1 MALLGDQL
9 FPDPET
15 HDFFVEELG
24 GSLRVDVS
32 YDAVDIQMSG
42 RATEFER
49 MLEILRTALVSTPIT
64 VETVTRLRSSR
75 IKMSREMNTAPFSVA
90 DRAIA
95 KRLFGDYPYGRP
107 IGGTPETLARIDQA
121 DLLLAREK
129 FHSPDNSTLVIVGGV
144 QESRALR
151 ALRQLLGSWRKSDKR
166 VPATF
171 RMPDLPKTETLI
183 VDMPG
188 AEDVDVRL
196 AVNSLSRSDRDYD
209 VAKMIAL
216 LVRDRW
222 QTGTPELNRNAFF
235 VRNDSFLLNGMFVM
249 GAAVPSSVGTKVLE
263 SAKATLRALIDSPPS
278 IAELERIRTEMV
290 AEITKSSSAPST
302 LADVWLDAESY
313 RLSSDSDQLRS
324 ISKVTAAD
332 VQRVAS
338 RLFRSANFASI
349 AVGNAANIKPEF
361 ERAGKVEVLIE
372 STPPKSSEVKTPSTT
387 P

>member
-1 MALLGDQL
+1 
-9 FPDPET
+9 
-15 HDFFVEELG
+15 
-24 GSLRVDVS
+24 
-32 YDAVDIQMSG
+32 
-42 RATEFER
+42 
-49 MLEILRTALVSTPIT
+49 
-64 VETVTRLRSSR
+64 
-75 IKMSREMNTAPFSVA
+75 
-90 DRAIA
+90 
-95 KRLFGDYPYGRP
+95 
-107 IGGTPETLARIDQA
+107 
-121 DLLLAREK
+121 
-129 FHSPDNSTLVIVGGV
+129 
-144 QESRALR
+144 
-151 ALRQLLGSWRKSDKR
+151 
-166 VPATF
+166 
-171 RMPDLPKTETLI
+171 
-183 VDMPG
+183 
-188 AEDVDVRL
+188 
-196 AVNSLSRSDRDYD
+196 
-209 VAKMIAL
+209 MIAL

-222 QTGTPELNRNAFF
+222 QTGTPERNRNAFF

-349 AVGNAANIKPEF
+349 AVGNAANIKQEF